1 VQKKSSILDTK
12 SSSSRFTNG
21 GLIRRQSIERV
32 LRFEGYKVEIYKP
45 RNDYAEASWDLIVV
59 LGPKNIGQ
67 AFKLAAT
74 NTKVWI
80 DFCDSWV
87 YQRFSWTTG
96 PRLFFVGLV
105 EIIFILWNRNRF
117 KSILVTYI
125 SNVDLIMDKFLHRFI
140 GVNRPLVLENCWET
154 PQFEISKKSEKRLV
168 FIGDGG
174 YFPNVLAAL
183 ELSLLIAPRI
193 SKVKEMRTVH
203 IYGYGWPRWISNFP
217 NLRFHGYQDAKLLYL
232 SGDIHLAPL
241 RQRSGVK
248 NKIVM
253 PLTLG
258 LPVIAYKRS
267 LNGVP
272 KSPSLFSADSIS
284 EFVALASQPGFPKP
298 SGRLDIASKA
308 DQNIHDWLHI
318 D

>member
-1 VQKKSSILDTK
+1 
-12 SSSSRFTNG
+12 
-21 GLIRRQSIERV
+21 
-32 LRFEGYKVEIYKP
+32 
-45 RNDYAEASWDLIVV
+45 
-59 LGPKNIGQ
+59 
-67 AFKLAAT
+67 
-74 NTKVWI
+74 
-80 DFCDSWV
+80 
-87 YQRFSWTTG
+87 
-96 PRLFFVGLV
+96 
-105 EIIFILWNRNRF
+105 
-117 KSILVTYI
+117 
-125 SNVDLIMDKFLHRFI
+125 MDKFLHRFI

>member
-1 VQKKSSILDTK
+1 
-12 SSSSRFTNG
+12 
-21 GLIRRQSIERV
+21 
-32 LRFEGYKVEIYKP
+32 
-45 RNDYAEASWDLIVV
+45 
-59 LGPKNIGQ
+59 
-67 AFKLAAT
+67 
-74 NTKVWI
+74 
-80 DFCDSWV
+80 
-87 YQRFSWTTG
+87 
-96 PRLFFVGLV
+96 
-105 EIIFILWNRNRF
+105 
-117 KSILVTYI
+117 
-125 SNVDLIMDKFLHRFI
+125 
-140 GVNRPLVLENCWET
+140 
-154 PQFEISKKSEKRLV
+154 
-168 FIGDGG
+168 
-174 YFPNVLAAL
+174 
-183 ELSLLIAPRI
+183 
-193 SKVKEMRTVH
+193 
-203 IYGYGWPRWISNFP
+203 
-217 NLRFHGYQDAKLLYL
+217 
-232 SGDIHLAPL
+232 LAPL